1 MSSIVIE
8 EAQIRSDM
16 RRVGTA
22 NLAQDESRIHRD
34 TGKKIRKCFLMC
46 KSCLLRASYS
56 EKPYFDCENSLE
68 SLNMTIQNVRCP
80 ACDTDGASNW
90 FQYYSISLTNPLEER
105 VFTKR

>member
-16 RRVGTA
+16 RRVATA
-22 NLAQDESRIHRD
+22 NLAQNESRIHRD
-34 TGKKIRKCFLMC
+34 MGKKIRKYFLIC

-56 EKPYFDCENSLE
+56 KKHYYNFENSLE

-80 ACDTDGASNW
+80 ACDTDEAFELISILFNKFDKSFTGAS
-90 FQYYSISLTNPLEER
+90 LH
-105 VFTKR
+105 